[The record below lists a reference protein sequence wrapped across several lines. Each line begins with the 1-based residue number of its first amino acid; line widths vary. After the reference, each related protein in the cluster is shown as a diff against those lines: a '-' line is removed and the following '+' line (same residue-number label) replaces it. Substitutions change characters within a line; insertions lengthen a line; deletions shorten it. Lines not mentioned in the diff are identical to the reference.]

1 MPSSEAAGAAP
12 DGAAAAARG
21 PAPAAPLAGAEASA
35 AFLARAIGWILAA
48 AGAIGLLAAFTL
60 TVEKIRLLEDPDYIP
75 TCSINP
81 ILSCGS
87 VMSTPQA
94 EAFGVPNPL
103 LGIAGFAALTA
114 LAVALLAGAR
124 FPRWLWLAI
133 QAGLTFAVVFVH
145 WLIFQSLWRIGALC
159 PYCMVVWAATI
170 PAFLYCT
177 LHNLAAGRLPVPRA
191 AAPALAAA
199 LRFHGVIL
207 TVWIAAI
214 VLLIGERFWY
224 YWRTLL

>member
-1 MPSSEAAGAAP
+1 MPNSGAPVEADPRG
-12 DGAAAAARG
+12 GAAAAS
-21 PAPAAPLAGAEASA
+21 PAAGTGAEASA
-35 AFLARAIGWILAA
+35 AFIARAIGWILAA
-48 AGAIGLLAAFTL
+48 AGAVGLLAAFTL

-133 QAGLTFAVVFVH
+133 QAGLTFAVCFVH
-145 WLIFQSLWRIGALC
+145 WLIFQSLYRIGALC
-159 PYCMVVWAATI
+159 PYCMVVWAVTI

-177 LHNLAAGRLPVPRA
+177 LHNLASGRLPLPRA
-191 AAPALAAA
+191 AAPAVAVAI
-199 LRFHGVIL
+199 RFHGVIL

-214 VLLIGERFWY
+214 VLLIGEQFWH